1 VFYPIKL
8 DSITVAQE
16 LELDAITLTAPIYV
30 CTPTNHVGWVYGT
43 SPRQPI
49 NALDAIRAVQDFAGK
64 RLDLAVYTQLPSQMK
79 AQVKASFMQRNGSTV
94 EASVAWADFVAGRHT
109 SRAPIGQDYFLGCT
123 EVWGIESVS
132 FSGRSI
138 LHLA

>member
-1 VFYPIKL
+1 L
-8 DSITVAQE
+8 DVTI
-16 LELDAITLTAPIYV
+16 LTAPIYV

-43 SPRQPI
+43 LPRQSI
-49 NALDAIRAVQDFAGK
+49 SALDAVRAVQDFAGK
-64 RLDLAVYTQLPSQMK
+64 LLDLMVYTQLSEMK
-79 AQVKASFMQRNGSTV
+79 AQVKAAFMQRNGSTV
-94 EASVAWADFVAGRHT
+94 EASVAWANFVAGKHT